1 MVIFGGIQNNLRIRD
16 SSRLSCGRVRV
27 VPLEIFIPRK
37 LGMGFFFFLEGG
49 GGLSFGPGIFLGFDF
64 CPHSFIPVT

>member
-49 GGLSFGPGIFLGFDF
+49 GVKFWSRDIFGF
-64 CPHSFIPVT
+64 

>member
-16 SSRLSCGRVRV
+16 SSRLSRGRVRV

-37 LGMGFFFFLEGG
+37 LGMGFFFFFGG
-49 GGLSFGPGIFLGFDF
+49 GGG
-64 CPHSFIPVT
+64 

>member
-1 MVIFGGIQNNLRIRD
+1 MIVPA
-16 SSRLSCGRVRV
+16 SHAAARVRV

-37 LGMGFFFFLEGG
+37 LGMGFL

-64 CPHSFIPVT
+64 CPHSIIPVT